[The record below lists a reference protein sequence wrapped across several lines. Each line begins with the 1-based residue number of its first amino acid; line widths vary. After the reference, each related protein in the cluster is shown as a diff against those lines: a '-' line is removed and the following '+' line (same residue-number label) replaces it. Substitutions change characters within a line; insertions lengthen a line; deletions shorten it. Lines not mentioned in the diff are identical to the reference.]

1 MRHTF
6 ASQALI
12 AGENAMRVTW
22 EGHRDGTT
30 GAPKY
35 GRWPPSTIPGA
46 GAQAAA
52 VWVPKSA
59 I

>member
-1 MRHTF
+1 MRQTF
-6 ASQALI
+6 ASQALS
-12 AGENAMRVTW
+12 AGENAMRVTR

-35 GRWPPSTIPGA
+35 GRWPPSTVPDA
-46 GAQAAA
+46 GAQVAA